1 MNFLFDFLFA
11 EVIVGFLLFLH
22 ILEEKYAKPSMSN
35 HRKNEEKPGFFSHAA

>member
-22 ILEEKYAKPSMSN
+22 ILEEKQAMRHMN
-35 HRKNEEKPGFFSHAA
+35 EHRKKSR